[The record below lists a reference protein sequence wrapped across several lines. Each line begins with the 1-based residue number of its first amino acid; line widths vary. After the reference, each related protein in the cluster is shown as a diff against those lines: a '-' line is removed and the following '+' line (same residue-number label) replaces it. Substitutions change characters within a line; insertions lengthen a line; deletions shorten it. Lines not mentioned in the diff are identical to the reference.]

1 MKKQPEPGSA
11 AEKIRSLRE
20 KTGES
25 RVKFAE
31 HVNIPLR
38 TIEDWE
44 AGKRIPPEYI
54 PRLLS
59 YQLELEGLKAE
70 LLAAKCNESE
80 DKQE

>member
-44 AGKRIPPEYI
+44 AGKRVPPDYI

-59 YQLELEGLKAE
+59 YQLELESLKAE

>member
-44 AGKRIPPEYI
+44 FGKRVPPEYI